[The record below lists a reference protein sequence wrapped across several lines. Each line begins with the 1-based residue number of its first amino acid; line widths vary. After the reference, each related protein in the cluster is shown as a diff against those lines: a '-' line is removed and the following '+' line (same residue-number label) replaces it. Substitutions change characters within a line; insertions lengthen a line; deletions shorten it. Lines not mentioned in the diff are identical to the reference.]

1 MVSIRKKEK
10 KQFGSAFFIFFL
22 FEFGGFCDFSGLIIL
37 KYMILFH
44 SNNSYLGFTYR

>member
-10 KQFGSAFFIFFL
+10 NSLVLLFFIFFL
-22 FEFGGFCDFSGLIIL
+22 FEFGGFCDFSGLII
-37 KYMILFH
+37 IFH